1 MDHPEAVRSNAAE
14 RYVIGDLPFVEVEE
28 FERHF
33 FECPQC
39 SEELRTLSVLVTNA
53 RAVFSEPV
61 MVSPH
66 VIQPAA
72 APPVVVAQPVVSQPN
87 VVEKARAP
95 KVRWWREPWVFGPA
109 FAALAVIA
117 FVSADPTLRAPGS
130 KIQQVSAFPVFSAAR
145 GTETLVT
152 PSGNSSAFMLY
163 MDKNWE
169 GSSESFRAQIR
180 DEASN
185 ADRAD
190 LTITDPGPGRF
201 VEVEIPTQALTPG
214 RYVLSVK
221 DGDKEVARYP
231 FTLRLN

>member
-14 RYVIGDLPFVEVEE
+14 RYAIGDLPLMEVEE

-39 SEELRTLSVLVTNA
+39 SEELRALSVLVTNA

-61 MVSPH
+61 VFTEP
-66 VIQPAA
+66 VIFSQPAA
-72 APPVVVAQPVVSQPN
+72 EPPVVAAEP
-87 VVEKARAP
+87 AAP
-95 KVRWWREPWVFGPA
+95 QSRIADKVRAWWREPWILGPS

-117 FVSADPTLRAPGS
+117 FISANPALHPAG
-130 KIQQVSAFPVFSAAR
+130 KIEQISAFPVYSASR
-145 GTETLVT
+145 GAETLVT
-152 PSGNSSAFMLY
+152 PPGDSSAFMLY

-169 GSSESFRAQIR
+169 GSSQSFRAEIR

-190 LTITDPGPGRF
+190 LTLKDPGPGRF

>member
-1 MDHPEAVRSNAAE
+1 MDHTEAVRGNAAE
-14 RYVIGDLPFVEVEE
+14 RYAIGDLPLVEVEE

-61 MVSPH
+61 MVAPP

-72 APPVVVAQPVVSQPN
+72 VPVASQPR
-87 VVEKARAP
+87 VVEKVPAP

-117 FVSADPTLRAPGS
+117 FVSADPSLHGPGN
-130 KIQQVSAFPVFSAAR
+130 KIEQISAFPVYAASR
-145 GTETLVT
+145 GEETLVT
-152 PSGNSSAFMLY
+152 PSGNSAAFMLY
-163 MDKNWE
+163 MDKTWE
-169 GSSESFRAQIR
+169 GSSESYRAEIR
-180 DEASN
+180 DEVSN

-190 LTITDPGPGRF
+190 LTLKDPGPGRF
-201 VEVEIPTQALTPG
+201 VEVEIPTQALIPG
-214 RYVLSVK
+214 RYVLAVK

>member
-1 MDHPEAVRSNAAE
+1 MDHAEAVRGNAAE
-14 RYVIGDLPFVEVEE
+14 RYAIGDLPLVEVEE

-61 MVSPH
+61 MVSPP
-66 VIQPAA
+66 VIQAA
-72 APPVVVAQPVVSQPN
+72 AQPVASQPG

-95 KVRWWREPWVFGPA
+95 KVRWWREPWVLGPA

-117 FVSADPTLRAPGS
+117 FVSADPALRGRGS
-130 KIQQVSAFPVFSAAR
+130 KIQQIAAFPVFSAAR
-145 GTETLVT
+145 GAETLVT
-152 PSGNSSAFMLY
+152 PSGNSPAFMLY

-180 DEASN
+180 DEANN
-185 ADRAD
+185 ADQAD

>member
-14 RYVIGDLPFVEVEE
+14 RYAIGDLPLMEVEE

-39 SEELRTLSVLVTNA
+39 SEELRALSVLVTNA
-53 RAVFSEPV
+53 RAIFSEPV
-61 MVSPH
+61 MAASP
-66 VIQPAA
+66 VFQPAA
-72 APPVVVAQPVVSQPN
+72 EPPVVV
-87 VVEKARAP
+87 VEKSEPRITDRVRA
-95 KVRWWREPWVFGPA
+95 WWREPWILGPS

-117 FVSADPTLRAPGS
+117 FISANPALHPAG
-130 KIQQVSAFPVFSAAR
+130 KIEQISAFPVYSAAR
-145 GTETLVT
+145 GAETLVT
-152 PSGNSSAFMLY
+152 PSGNSPAFTLY

-169 GSSESFRAQIR
+169 GSSQSFRAEIR

-190 LTITDPGPGRF
+190 LTLQDPGPGRF

-214 RYVLSVK
+214 RYILSVT